1 MSGKIPRSFID
12 DLIERTDIISL
23 IDAYVPLRKK
33 GGNHWACCPFHQEK
47 TASFSVSPQK
57 QIYYCFGCGAGGN
70 VISFLM
76 NYDHLS
82 FVEALEHLAK
92 AAGLE
97 LPQEN
102 KTYKPATTLY
112 DVMSKAAAFYQAQ
125 LKKSPQA
132 ITYLKSRGIT
142 GKLAKEYELGFA
154 PQAWDNLISH
164 FEKDE
169 KTQNDLLQTGLI
181 LKKEKVYDRFR
192 SRIIFPIRDTQGRV
206 IGFGGRVLTKEE
218 PKYLNSPETVL
229 FHKGRELYGLYEAR
243 QVLREIK
250 HWIVVEG
257 YMDVLALAQ
266 YEIRNVV
273 GTLGTATTADHLNK
287 LLRYTQ
293 NIVFCFDGDQ
303 AGREAAWRA
312 LQVALPFIDDKVRI
326 RFLFLPQEDDPD
338 SFIRKKGKN
347 IFLAEVEKATSFS
360 DFLFKHISENLDLTT
375 LEGKASLSHTAA
387 LLLERMP
394 ESALK
399 QMVYKNLSYV
409 VSLDEN
415 RLRALSKEKKPDVF
429 HQVQNQKQ
437 QSRPFKLEM
446 TPLRQAIM
454 MLLQNPRLCSV
465 LSEKFFIEEWDF
477 SESMILKEIINLYH
491 TGSQM
496 TSAMLLEYWRERQE
510 HSLISALLMKE
521 MFVSSEEKRES
532 EFLQI
537 MQSLERQHQENKI
550 EKILTKG
557 KVQGLTEEEKK
568 QLQEMIAAVKAV
580 IV

>member
-1 MSGKIPRSFID
+1 
-12 DLIERTDIISL
+12 
-23 IDAYVPLRKK
+23 
-33 GGNHWACCPFHQEK
+33 
-47 TASFSVSPQK
+47 
-57 QIYYCFGCGAGGN
+57 
-70 VISFLM
+70 
-76 NYDHLS
+76 
-82 FVEALEHLAK
+82 
-92 AAGLE
+92 
-97 LPQEN
+97 
-102 KTYKPATTLY
+102 
-112 DVMSKAAAFYQAQ
+112 
-125 LKKSPQA
+125 
-132 ITYLKSRGIT
+132 
-142 GKLAKEYELGFA
+142 
-154 PQAWDNLISH
+154 
-164 FEKDE
+164 
-169 KTQNDLLQTGLI
+169 
-181 LKKEKVYDRFR
+181 
-192 SRIIFPIRDTQGRV
+192 
-206 IGFGGRVLTKEE
+206 
-218 PKYLNSPETVL
+218 
-229 FHKGRELYGLYEAR
+229 
-243 QVLREIK
+243 
-250 HWIVVEG
+250 
-257 YMDVLALAQ
+257 
-266 YEIRNVV
+266 
-273 GTLGTATTADHLNK
+273 
-287 LLRYTQ
+287 
-293 NIVFCFDGDQ
+293 
-303 AGREAAWRA
+303 
-312 LQVALPFIDDKVRI
+312 
-326 RFLFLPQEDDPD
+326 
-338 SFIRKKGKN
+338 
-347 IFLAEVEKATSFS
+347 
-360 DFLFKHISENLDLTT
+360 
-375 LEGKASLSHTAA
+375 
-387 LLLERMP
+387 MP

-399 QMVYKNLSYV
+399 QMVYKNLSHI

-550 EKILTKG
+550 EKILMKG